1 MKAPWRLAGLGLL
14 LVACAPVP
22 RPTVLGQV
30 EAVRVGPAAV
40 EAKRYASGAFAHAEK
55 LRGEANQA
63 AEKDDL
69 AGAQILSERAIAAYA
84 HAHALARV
92 ARAEAAAGAAESELA
107 ASEKELAAL
116 TADQSRVAAELDAL
130 DLRIKVAR
138 DAHPI
143 LPSGPADP
151 EREKA
156 RLAASRAL
164 ALQARLLC
172 GAARLLAAEG
182 VAAPSSGPAAPGG
195 AAPGVAAPEAAAAP
209 DPIQADI
216 EAAIAAVGKVD
227 ADLATSPAAAP
238 IDAATRARA
247 GCLSVLTRVR
257 RAGTPVSRAPGAG
270 DALLAALSAAGTS
283 APSRDDRGV
292 VVTLRGIFD
301 KDKLSKAAEPQ
312 VADLGKVAAAHPG
325 FPVVIVVHQDKQA
338 PKDDVSSRARG
349 EAVAGALRAAKAA
362 RVEVVLAGSSA
373 PVVDPAGKDKARN
386 ARVEIVFVTP
396 EAF

>member
-1 MKAPWRLAGLGLL
+1 MKSPWRLAGLGLL

-22 RPTVLGQV
+22 RPSVLGQV
-30 EAVRVGPAAV
+30 EAVRLGPAAV
-40 EAKRYASGAFAHAEK
+40 EAKRHASGAFAHAEK
-55 LRGEANQA
+55 LRGQANQA
-63 AEKDDL
+63 AENDDL
-69 AGAQILSERAIAAYA
+69 AGAQILAERAIAAYA

-182 VAAPSSGPAAPGG
+182 AGSAPRPSAPGG
-195 AAPGVAAPEAAAAP
+195 AAPAGAAPEGAASS
-209 DPIQADI
+209 DTIQADI

-238 IDAATRARA
+238 IDGATRARA

-257 RAGTPVSRAPGAG
+257 RAGTPVSKAPGAG

-301 KDKLSKAAEPQ
+301 KDKLSKAGEPQ

-338 PKDDVSSRARG
+338 PKDEVASRARG
-349 EAVAGALRAAKAA
+349 EAVAGALRAAKAT